1 MFDAS
6 NIGRH
11 DSRSFL
17 NDMEC
22 FAVPLRYLNFYN
34 KHFTMMSLYSKKY
47 YKCTYSQFSHF
58 AQQNKVLSREFD
70 MIWTNDDS

>member
-1 MFDAS
+1 
-6 NIGRH
+6 
-11 DSRSFL
+11 
-17 NDMEC
+17 
-22 FAVPLRYLNFYN
+22 
-34 KHFTMMSLYSKKY
+34 MMSLYSKEY